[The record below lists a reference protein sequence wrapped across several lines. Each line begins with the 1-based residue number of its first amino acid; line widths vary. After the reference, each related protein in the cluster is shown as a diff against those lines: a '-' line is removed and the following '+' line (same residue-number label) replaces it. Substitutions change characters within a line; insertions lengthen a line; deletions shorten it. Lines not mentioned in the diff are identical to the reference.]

1 MCHVCREGDEL
12 SRCISVYE
20 LNLFG
25 RCMKSM
31 QLGGNRRDGGVG
43 IVGGLEMPGF
53 ASVCEVLI
61 ATRIFVEEVVILCC
75 LS

>member
-1 MCHVCREGDEL
+1 
-12 SRCISVYE
+12 
-20 LNLFG
+20 
-25 RCMKSM
+25 MKSM

-61 ATRIFVEEVVILCC
+61 VATRIFVEEVVILCC

>member
-1 MCHVCREGDEL
+1 M
-12 SRCISVYE
+12 YE

-31 QLGGNRRDGGVG
+31 QLEGNRKDGGVG
-43 IVGGLEMPGF
+43 FVGGLEMPGF

-61 ATRIFVEEVVILCC
+61 VAT
-75 LS
+75 